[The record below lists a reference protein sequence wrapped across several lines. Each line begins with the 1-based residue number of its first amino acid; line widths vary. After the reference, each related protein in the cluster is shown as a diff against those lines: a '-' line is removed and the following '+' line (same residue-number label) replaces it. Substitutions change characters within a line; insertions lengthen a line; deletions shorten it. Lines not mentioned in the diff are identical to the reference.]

1 MERSRLR
8 SCRCDGRCDGEV
20 NFVLHESV
28 EMPPR
33 RRPERFQLGLNGQE
47 LYVIEERKVASR
59 HMTNLFWEM
68 KKELGHEDT
77 CCVCLESVMTCKS
90 CFCLLACAHTLHYRC
105 FIDLENQECPVCRS

>member
-33 RRPERFQLGLNGQE
+33 RRSERFQLGLNGQE

-68 KKELGHEDT
+68 KKELGHKDT
-77 CCVCLESVMTCKS
+77 VLCMFRVRNDVQELFLFACMRPYFALSV
-90 CFCLLACAHTLHYRC
+90 LH
-105 FIDLENQECPVCRS
+105 